1 MLLKGRMTVK
11 EALRNCTVFAP
22 LTESE
27 LDKVVNSLLILEK
40 QYEAGTT
47 IFKGGDSA
55 EELLVLLEGKLAL
68 QETLPGEQGQSNRRI
83 TVDVVTPGEV
93 VGWSAI
99 VQPYIYNF
107 SAVCLQKVKV
117 LSLSATKLRWL
128 LENNCE
134 IGYKLLNGLIKVVA
148 SRLDDTRHVLVSERF
163 LALKQE

>member
-1 MLLKGRMTVK
+1 MGRTTVK
-11 EALRNCTVFAP
+11 EVLRNCTVFAP
-22 LTESE
+22 LTDSE

-40 QYEAGTT
+40 QYDPGTT
-47 IFKGGDSA
+47 IFKGGNSA
-55 EELLVLLEGKLAL
+55 EELLVVVEGKIAL
-68 QETLPGEQGQSNRRI
+68 QEMLPNSQGQSNRRV
-83 TVDVVTPGEV
+83 TVDVITPGEV

-117 LSLSATKLRWL
+117 LSFSATKLRWL
-128 LENNCE
+128 LENNRE

-163 LALKQE
+163 LTLKQEQ